1 MSANKTLKTILIVD
15 DEPINRILL
24 KKIFSTEYNVLE
36 AKNGLETI
44 QILRS
49 GIDISAVILDLYMPK
64 MDGFGVLT
72 EMKQD
77 SSLNKIPVL
86 IDTAADDVVSQ
97 NRALSL
103 GAVDVIAKPYNP
115 LAILHRVN
123 NLISVMNSAQL
134 AEENKW
140 LNEIVKVSEFDQKTG
155 IWNQPTFNHKVREM
169 LSTSRDEKYVLA
181 RWDIDHFKV
190 FNDLYGTDEGDNLL
204 NKIGE
209 SYLDKLHH
217 KDHPLPVAYGNYGA
231 DHFVTLW
238 KLNELNPQQVYQDTI
253 NRLTEIYPYYK
264 FTLHYGFYQ
273 IDDPDLD
280 VGTICD
286 RALMALNSVKNSYS
300 EHFAWY
306 DSSMRNK
313 IVEEQELTSIM
324 QDSLDQKRFL
334 IYFQPQYNYATG
346 ELSGAE
352 ALVRFQHPTKGLIM
366 PGEFIP
372 VFEKNGF
379 IFELD
384 KYVWDQTF
392 AQIREWLDAGLKP
405 PIISMN
411 ISRRDVY
418 HPQLVSIFE
427 DLVKKYQLDPKLI
440 GLEITESSYMSSPEQ
455 LLAIISQLQKIGFR
469 LEMDD
474 FGSGYSSLNT
484 LKDLPVNVLKLDL
497 KFIAQSS
504 YNSRGGKILSS
515 VVHMAHMLNLPVIA
529 EGVETR
535 QQADYL
541 KSVGCYLMQGY
552 YFSKPVPTSDF
563 TGLLQNSEISQ
574 NMRFHF
580 DSTVDNSAD
589 FLDYST
595 QTTLLFNSFVG
606 GAAIIEYQGDQVIPI
621 RLNDNFLKTLG
632 LTLKEIEDQSWA
644 FDYLSPESKPV
655 FSKMLD
661 QALDTSLETN
671 CQTQLIFPGHQEPIW
686 TSNRVRLLGKEA
698 LSSIFYL
705 SIENITAQKNL
716 ELGIRSLN
724 ERLSAIIDSI
734 PGGIAEFKVIDKKLY
749 RTYLSPKA
757 ANILGYVSD
766 DIIPTKFSD
775 TFHRIHPADL
785 ENLTTAMELAAKQ
798 GRVVN
803 VDMRVLP
810 KDAPQRWVNLAANP
824 VKENGDVHF

>member
-1 MSANKTLKTILIVD
+1 
-15 DEPINRILL
+15 
-24 KKIFSTEYNVLE
+24 
-36 AKNGLETI
+36 
-44 QILRS
+44 
-49 GIDISAVILDLYMPK
+49 
-64 MDGFGVLT
+64 
-72 EMKQD
+72 
-77 SSLNKIPVL
+77 
-86 IDTAADDVVSQ
+86 
-97 NRALSL
+97 
-103 GAVDVIAKPYNP
+103 
-115 LAILHRVN
+115 
-123 NLISVMNSAQL
+123 
-134 AEENKW
+134 
-140 LNEIVKVSEFDQKTG
+140 
-155 IWNQPTFNHKVREM
+155 
-169 LSTSRDEKYVLA
+169 
-181 RWDIDHFKV
+181 
-190 FNDLYGTDEGDNLL
+190 
-204 NKIGE
+204 
-209 SYLDKLHH
+209 
-217 KDHPLPVAYGNYGA
+217 
-231 DHFVTLW
+231 
-238 KLNELNPQQVYQDTI
+238 LNPQQVYQDSI
-253 NRLTEIYPYYK
+253 NRLTELYPYYK
-264 FTLHYGFYQ
+264 FTLHYDFYQ

-324 QDSLDQKRFL
+324 QESLDQKRFL

-552 YFSKPVPTSDF
+552 YFSKPVPTADF
-563 TGLLQNSEISQ
+563 TGLLQNSKISQ

-686 TSNRVRLLGKEA
+686 TSQPGQ
-698 LSSIFYL
+698 
-705 SIENITAQKNL
+705 IT
-716 ELGIRSLN
+716 G
-724 ERLSAIIDSI
+724 
-734 PGGIAEFKVIDKKLY
+734 
-749 RTYLSPKA
+749 
-757 ANILGYVSD
+757 
-766 DIIPTKFSD
+766 
-775 TFHRIHPADL
+775 
-785 ENLTTAMELAAKQ
+785 
-798 GRVVN
+798 
-803 VDMRVLP
+803 
-810 KDAPQRWVNLAANP
+810 
-824 VKENGDVHF
+824 